1 MDLFTKDS
9 IIYKIDPRK
18 IPDILQ
24 VAKEEFL
31 GLSPTDK
38 LILNGFQK
46 TLSKG
51 PFDNEY
57 TNSMLTLTEIG
68 ENYFAL
74 SEVRKKL
81 CKKAPL
87 RMIQLLNRYEKSV
100 LVVEVIRDYNYLL
113 FSNEVTQRLD
123 QLINITP
130 NELESMI
137 FSDNNRGLSVTT
149 YEYYKKLCSVER
161 IRKEASKI
169 LSKAQK

>member
-1 MDLFTKDS
+1 M
-9 IIYKIDPRK
+9 
-18 IPDILQ
+18 
-24 VAKEEFL
+24 
-31 GLSPTDK
+31 
-38 LILNGFQK
+38 
-46 TLSKG
+46 
-51 PFDNEY
+51 
-57 TNSMLTLTEIG
+57 
-68 ENYFAL
+68 
-74 SEVRKKL
+74 
-81 CKKAPL
+81 
-87 RMIQLLNRYEKSV
+87 
-100 LVVEVIRDYNYLL
+100 VVEVIRDYNYLL